1 VDSQHEPLSF
11 SLSDADLKSALD
23 LLRGRT
29 PRDAYRG
36 AWIILTVELERRRL
50 KAPPAEIR
58 LGREAFEALPLDVQA
73 HLRAASDREAESR

>member
-29 PRDAYRG
+29 PRDAYRE

-50 KAPPAEIR
+50 KAPPMEIR
-58 LGREAFEALPLDVQA
+58 LGREAFEALPTDVQA
-73 HLRAASDREAESR
+73 LLRAASDRETESR